1 MRQIYLTFCVISIS
15 HFKEFRLYYFP
26 SDPPFFLLFVGLF
39 MGISCGA
46 AFEATLK
53 NKVKSWSQ
61 DRENTRLS
69 TIKGALKLTFSGIA
83 LGIGVF
89 LTSGLAIFGFP
100 NNLAAGIALPLTL
113 FTTFFLWY
121 QLNGVL
127 KELDA
132 GGSKALDL
140 DSW

>member
-1 MRQIYLTFCVISIS
+1 MRRIYLTFLVISIS
-15 HFKEFRLYYFP
+15 HFKELCLYYFP

-53 NKVKSWSQ
+53 DRVKVWSQ
-61 DRENTRLS
+61 DRENNRLG
-69 TIKGALKLTFSGIA
+69 TVKGALQLTFAGIA
-83 LGIGVF
+83 IGIGLF

-100 NNLAAGIALPLTL
+100 NDLAAGIALPLTL

-121 QLNGVL
+121 QLKGVL

>member
-1 MRQIYLTFCVISIS
+1 MRQIYLTLCVISIS

-61 DRENTRLS
+61 DRANVRLG
-69 TIKGALKLTFSGIA
+69 TIKGALKLTFSGISI
-83 LGIGVF
+83 GIGLF

-100 NNLAAGIALPLTL
+100 NNLAAGLAVPLTL
-113 FTTFFLWY
+113 FTTFFLWI
-121 QLNGVL
+121 QLKGVL
-127 KELDA
+127 KELDE